1 MDNQTRFQQMLDIV
15 KYTHKSNPERV
26 LAVQALIENS
36 SLTNEQKLF
45 LKQELL
51 VQQLANT

>member
-1 MDNQTRFQQMLDIV
+1 MDNQTKFQQMLDIV

-51 VQQLANT
+51 VHQLANT

>member
-1 MDNQTRFQQMLDIV
+1 MDNQTKFQQMLDIV

-51 VQQLANT
+51 IHQLANT